1 MTQVLIIGGGPA
13 GLMAAETAAAEGHSV
28 TVAEAMPTFGRK
40 FLMAGKSGL
49 NLTNDQDMPAFLAF
63 FGPDA
68 SRLAPMITAFGPKEV
83 MEWAEGL
90 GQPVF
95 TGSSGRV
102 FPQVMKASP
111 LLRAWLLRLE
121 NTGVALKTRHRWT
134 GLEGG
139 KAIFETPDG
148 PQALSF
154 DRLILALGGASWP
167 RLGSNGQWTDIL
179 TRHGVD
185 LTPFQ
190 SSNAALSVSWSDH
203 MRPHFGKPLKAV
215 AFQAG
220 DMQGR
225 GEAILSQ
232 TGIEG
237 GGIYPFSSAIRD
249 GVPLTMNL
257 TPDRSFEEVVTAQ
270 SRSKGKNSLSN
281 HLRKTLGLTPE
292 KIALLN
298 EFARP
303 LPNAP
308 EALAK
313 VIQALPIHHDGLAPL
328 DRAISSVGGVP
339 WGALNDDLSL
349 TTHPNIHCIG
359 EMVDWD
365 APTGGYLLTAC
376 LAMGRWVGKE

>member
-1 MTQVLIIGGGPA
+1 MTEVLIIGGGPA
-13 GLMAAETAAAEGHSV
+13 GLMAAETAAGQGHHV
-28 TVAEAMPTFGRK
+28 TVTEAMPTFGRK

-49 NLTNDQDMPAFLAF
+49 NLTKNEPLEACLEAY
-63 FGPDA
+63 GKDA
-68 SRLAPMITAFGPKEV
+68 KHLAPMIRAFGPEQV
-83 MEWAEGL
+83 ITWAEGL
-90 GQPVF
+90 GQAVF

-102 FPQVMKASP
+102 FPKMMKASP

-139 KAIFETPDG
+139 KAIIETPDG
-148 PQALSF
+148 PQALAF

-167 RLGSNGQWTDIL
+167 RLGSNGSWADIL

-237 GGIYPFSSAIRD
+237 GGIYPFSSAIRN
-249 GVPLTMNL
+249 GVPLTVNL
-257 TPDRSFEEVVTAQ
+257 TPDRSFEEVFTAL

-281 HLRKTLGLTPE
+281 HLRKSLGLTPE

-303 LPNAP
+303 LPSEP
-308 EALAK
+308 EALGK
-313 VIQALPIHHDGLAPL
+313 IIQALPIKHKGLAPL

-349 TTHPNIHCIG
+349 KSQPKIHCIG
-359 EMVDWD
+359 EMADWD

-376 LAMGRWVGKE
+376 LAMGRWAGKE